1 MPRFQFG
8 EFELDTAAGRLT
20 RGQEP
25 LPVPARHLDVL
36 AALLARPGEVVSK
49 DALVEAAWRDVAV
62 TDNSLEQAISSLRR
76 ALGTA
81 AGVPLI
87 QTVPRQ
93 GYRFTGEALRVAA
106 RAGDDTLAAL
116 IAPYRAFV
124 EGRAALETLAAGR
137 VGEAQRAFE
146 LALATTPD
154 SHAAHVGLATAHVMR
169 FEMTRADRSPALDA
183 LAAAA
188 DHAREAC
195 RLHPHYG
202 EGWATL
208 GFVLDRA
215 GVSLDA
221 VAALSRA
228 VSLEP
233 DNWRHHLRL
242 AAVSWGEAR
251 LRAAR
256 RTLALL
262 PGCPLAH
269 WLAATVH
276 VARQSLDEAERELG
290 EGARSVAASGSES
303 RFSGVALEWLLGLIR
318 LARGDEAAAQ
328 QHFERELA
336 AEADGHLYAR
346 ECCASVWYA
355 IGAMRWRGGDR
366 AGARDAFTQALR
378 RVEGHALASIGLA
391 VMEASAG
398 SEDPAP
404 RTEGGSEAPRP
415 GSADS
420 RPRTAVDVAIVRAVA
435 LTLAGRREEAAR
447 LVDVALATAPPGNG
461 GWVLPVEPV
470 LAPGGPEWETVLARL
485 RSRAA

>member
-1 MPRFQFG
+1 MPRFRFG

-20 RGQEP
+20 RGEEP

-146 LALATTPD
+146 SALATTPD

-195 RLHPHYG
+195 RLNPQYG

-215 GVSLDA
+215 GASVDA

-290 EGARSVAASGSES
+290 RGHAGPGSFRVGVAVFRSGAGVAA
-303 RFSGVALEWLLGLIR
+303 RADP
-318 LARGDEAAAQ
+318 ARARRRRGRTAA
-328 QHFERELA
+328 F
-336 AEADGHLYAR
+336 
-346 ECCASVWYA
+346 
-355 IGAMRWRGGDR
+355 R
-366 AGARDAFTQALR
+366 AGARGR
-378 RVEGHALASIGLA
+378 GRWAS
-391 VMEASAG
+391 
-398 SEDPAP
+398 
-404 RTEGGSEAPRP
+404 
-415 GSADS
+415 
-420 RPRTAVDVAIVRAVA
+420 VRARVLRQRVVRDRRDAVA
-435 LTLAGRREEAAR
+435 RR
-447 LVDVALATAPPGNG
+447 
-461 GWVLPVEPV
+461 
-470 LAPGGPEWETVLARL
+470 
-485 RSRAA
+485 RSHRRA